1 MQKEYHDR
9 KVRAEE
15 EEITRAEAEAKRHRE
30 QMIRTA
36 DKAYLQESVLENE
49 RRLEEA
55 SQRRM
60 QRLGEERSLF
70 RKVGDC
76 VTSIAIHLYM
86 I

>member
-15 EEITRAEAEAKRHRE
+15 EEITRAEAKRHRE